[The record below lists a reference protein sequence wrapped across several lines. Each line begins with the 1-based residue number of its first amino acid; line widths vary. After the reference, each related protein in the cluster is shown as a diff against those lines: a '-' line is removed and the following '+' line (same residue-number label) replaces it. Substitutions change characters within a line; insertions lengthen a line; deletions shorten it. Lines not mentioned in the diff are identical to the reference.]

1 MNKDNQDPKAPSNDN
16 PVKEASGSKQPD
28 NLKTLEDKIKDF
40 QKTTDGKKGRNA
52 DDSESNNISDG
63 MRAGAELIVP
73 ILVAG
78 FIGYHIDTWLGTKP
92 LFLIIFLLLGM
103 GSGFFNVYKITQG
116 IDNRGKS
123 DKD

>member
-16 PVKEASGSKQPD
+16 PATESSGSKQPD

-52 DDSESNNISDG
+52 DSESNNISDG

-78 FIGYHIDTWLGTKP
+78 FIGYHIDTWLETKP

-116 IDNRGKS
+116 IDNHGKN